1 MASSS
6 PLSDPPSSPPRS
18 PSRNSLRKRGS
29 YDPSTLRM
37 ARRLKSA
44 ERFAFDFS
52 VRPAKTPT
60 QTELPAERGRT
71 TVSSKFRDA
80 FIKKTSTPESTAG
93 QPASTTLP
101 GGKGGGKE
109 RANLVASAVFGSTQT
124 KNDRGMIGES
134 GGSIDDDSDES
145 QPTTPTPLAKTMQA
159 LHVMQDHTIPHE
171 VDRHWTAFESGEA
184 LRKIISQI

>member
-18 PSRNSLRKRGS
+18 PSRDRSRKRGS
-29 YDPSTLRM
+29 YDPSTPRT

-52 VRPAKTPT
+52 VRPSVKTAV
-60 QTELPAERGRT
+60 QTEPPAERGRP
-71 TVSSKFRDA
+71 TVSSELLDT
-80 FIKKTSTPESTAG
+80 FIKQTSAQSAG

-109 RANLVASAVFGSTQT
+109 RANLVASVVFGSSQT
-124 KNDRGMIGES
+124 KNDRSLFPSAAGKYEAGGVIG
-134 GGSIDDDSDES
+134 DDSDRS
-145 QPTTPTPLAKTMQA
+145 QPTTPTPLAKTAQA
-159 LHVMQDHTIPHE
+159 LHTV
-171 VDRHWTAFESGEA
+171 
-184 LRKIISQI
+184 